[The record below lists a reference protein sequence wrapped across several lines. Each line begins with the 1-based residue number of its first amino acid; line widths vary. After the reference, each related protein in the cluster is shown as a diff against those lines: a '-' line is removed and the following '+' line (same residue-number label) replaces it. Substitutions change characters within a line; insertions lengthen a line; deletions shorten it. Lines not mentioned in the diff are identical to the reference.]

1 MAVISLDGD
10 IVTGTEV
17 KFLSTDSEQYP
28 QLTRLYLDFD
38 YRILEVNVLDQP
50 SFLIVSSEYLTTHTP
65 AITPAKLSLR
75 DLEAFT
81 NDNILDILHDV
92 LYEPPEI
99 KCDIDEL

>member
-28 QLTRLYLDFD
+28 QLTRLSVDFD
-38 YRILEVNVLDQP
+38 YRILELDEVSQP
-50 SFLIVSSEYLTTHTP
+50 AFLVVSHQYLTSEAP
-65 AITPAKLSLR
+65 AITPTKPSLKE
-75 DLEAFT
+75 LEAFT
-81 NDNILDILHDV
+81 NDNILDILQDA
-92 LYEPPEI
+92 LYEPPEV